1 MKSQSKNLKKTSEN
15 TVVRTFWDKEWRD
28 LRLKEDRLEGEIDAI
43 VRELDKDPNIQEMMG
58 RDRDALINE
67 RMKGKSATNTAVEK
81 VRGQVDRF
89 GSVRGEFKRG
99 NFSQRRIDELLG
111 LAEEV
116 FQVLDQFEQTN
127 QEQNYQF
134 HEENKETLQLERDLR
149 DGDKVR
155 GFDLEDINETAM
167 MFDLGRFEE
176 LFGEEEQKMIEKYY
190 TACELLGKKRDLEI
204 EAIAESDVP
213 SVSS

>member
-1 MKSQSKNLKKTSEN
+1 M
-15 TVVRTFWDKEWRD
+15 
-28 LRLKEDRLEGEIDAI
+28 
-43 VRELDKDPNIQEMMG
+43 
-58 RDRDALINE
+58 
-67 RMKGKSATNTAVEK
+67 
-81 VRGQVDRF
+81 
-89 GSVRGEFKRG
+89 
-99 NFSQRRIDELLG
+99 
-111 LAEEV
+111 
-116 FQVLDQFEQTN
+116 LDQFEQTN